1 MIAVPALFS
10 DLDQIGADQER
21 QVAARGLGRHTG
33 DARELAGG
41 QRTTVHKCC
50 QDCRAS
56 WVADEY
62 TDHRY
67 LIRANHFLSPS

>member
-10 DLDQIGADQER
+10 DLDQIGANQLR
-21 QVAARGLGRHTG
+21 QVAARGLGRPAG

-41 QRTTVHKCC
+41 QRTNAHKYC

-56 WVADEY
+56 WVADEC
-62 TDHRY
+62 TDRRY
-67 LIRANHFLSPS
+67 LIRANHFLPPS